1 MGLVCFTRV
10 NDFRRTTRHCGLLYG
25 IYKHMHDIW
34 GYYFPTL
41 GFEQLYYYTF
51 PFGILDWGIM
61 RFIILCY
68 FSLICCLSLS
78 IGWVVI
84 LYYFTLQLITVQYDI
99 HFITDLSWWLDGFL
113 SVLLYCFTLLLII
126 VQYRYAFMFIFQFRF
141 LASCIP
147 YRLLWI
153 FPEQISAAVGPLRPT
168 LVAYRQ
174 HSGW

>member
-10 NDFRRTTRHCGLLYG
+10 NDFRHMTRHCGLLCG

-41 GFEQLYYYTF
+41 GFDQLYYYTF

-78 IGWVVI
+78 AGWVVI
-84 LYYFTLQLITVQYDI
+84 LYYFTLQLISVQYMFYSCLL
-99 HFITDLSWWLDGFL
+99 FILYFLFHVFLTACFGFFL
-113 SVLLYCFTLLLII
+113 SRLVSPSAHYTL
-126 VQYRYAFMFIFQFRF
+126 
-141 LASCIP
+141 
-147 YRLLWI
+147 
-153 FPEQISAAVGPLRPT
+153 
-168 LVAYRQ
+168 RQ
-174 HSGW
+174 ALTRHHLGW